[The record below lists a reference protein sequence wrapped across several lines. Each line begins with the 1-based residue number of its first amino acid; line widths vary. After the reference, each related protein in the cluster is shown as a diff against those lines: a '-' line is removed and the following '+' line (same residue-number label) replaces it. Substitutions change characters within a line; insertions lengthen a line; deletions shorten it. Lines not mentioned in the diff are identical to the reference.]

1 MKKLL
6 SVIFLLLLTSK
17 AIDAKTF
24 RQSSD
29 FNQLKQKITLNEN
42 ESAWREATKLENE
55 YLGDVDF
62 DFLYGLVALKVQEHE
77 RAVYAFERVVANK
90 PNWLDA
96 QYYLASAYYSTK
108 NYHAAIEITESLSQV
123 DTISSTLKESA
134 VNLHNI
140 SVAALDKQSLF
151 IAQSVGVHLGY
162 DSNINA
168 GTSEDNIFLPFLEQ
182 DIILSDNSKE
192 ISDSYLALGY
202 QLMASKALTQ
212 SSKLTFSGSSKLHYF
227 SNESQYNR
235 FFVRTNLQYKQDFE
249 AFSTSVGVRAVPL
262 WLDGNYYRT
271 QYGATVGL
279 SKTVDQ
285 QWLFSTQAF
294 VGKSDNE
301 INRLL
306 NTDDAS
312 LQVSAQYS
320 MQRWRHALSLVYSQE
335 ESEFVESQHNSK
347 KTSAISYMANFAFNQ
362 HWLASA
368 NISYQHQ
375 AYQHEHPFF
384 LEKQVDDMWLISTS
398 ILYKDS
404 ARWSYQLSAN
414 MQDKDSNLALFS
426 YQRAEINLSA
436 RMSF

>member
-1 MKKLL
+1 VKRILF
-6 SVIFLLLLTSK
+6 VIFLLLLTST
-17 AIDAKTF
+17 AIEANTF
-24 RQSSD
+24 KQSSA
-29 FNQLKQKITLNEN
+29 FTQLKQKITLNEN
-42 ESAWREATKLENE
+42 ESAWQQATMLEAE

-62 DFLYGLVALKVQEHE
+62 DFLYGLAALKVQEHE

-90 PNWLDA
+90 PSWLDA

-108 NYHAAIEITESLSQV
+108 NYLAAIEITQSLNQV
-123 DTISSTLKESA
+123 ENISLKLKESA
-134 VNLHNI
+134 ARLNDMA
-140 SVAALDKQSLF
+140 VASLDRQSLS
-151 IAQSVGVHLGY
+151 IVQSVDVNLGY

-168 GTSEDNIFLPFLEQ
+168 GTSEDNIFLPFLDQ
-182 DIILSDNSKE
+182 DIILSESSKE

-212 SSKLTFSGSSKLHYF
+212 SSKLTFSADSKLHYF
-227 SNESQYNR
+227 TSDSEYNR
-235 FFVRTNLQYKQDFE
+235 FSVRTNLQYNKDFDD
-249 AFSTSVGVRAVPL
+249 FSGSVGIRAVPL

-279 SKTVDQ
+279 SKTIDK

-294 VGKSDNE
+294 VGQSKND
-301 INRLL
+301 INQLL
-306 NTDDAS
+306 DTDDAS
-312 LQVSAQYS
+312 LQISAQYL
-320 MQRWRHALSLVYSQE
+320 MQRWRHVISLVYSQQ
-335 ESEFVESQHNSK
+335 ESQFVQSQHNSK
-347 KTSAISYMANFAFNQ
+347 NTNAISYMANFAFNQ
-362 HWLASA
+362 YWLASA

-384 LEKQVDDMWLISTS
+384 LEKQVDDMWLVSTS

-404 ARWSYQLSAN
+404 AKWSYQLSAN

-426 YQRAEINLSA
+426 YQRAEINFSA